1 MNRMHAFAWR
11 AAPAAAGLLIVYFL
25 TAVLSLQ
32 WTTVK
37 GAGAAV
43 WIPAGVGMAG
53 LLFGGVRLW
62 PGIFVARLLAGFAT
76 GSEQPIWAEL
86 GIAAANAA
94 STVIGVWLLQK
105 RGGRIPRLDSLR
117 SMLWF
122 LVAGA
127 LIPAALAAT
136 MGATCVVLSSDLTV
150 ADYPLAWLRWASG
163 NAASIM
169 VITGLA
175 LAWWHER
182 PTAGERWHLAAIVS
196 VNTAAAFLVFHT
208 GPEMPL
214 RTWHIYPFL
223 IWAALALRGVG
234 ASSALLV
241 VGCAAVSGAIADVGP
256 FADIAPTATGS
267 LLHVQQFLVLT
278 ASTIL
283 LLSAV
288 ADERRGKSALQ
299 KAQAELSE
307 LNRVLEARVQERSE
321 ALRRSERA
329 LLQAQKLEALGQL
342 TGGIAHDFNNLLQ
355 TIDTS
360 FELITRQSGSPD
372 KVEKTAV
379 MGKRATQSAV
389 KLTRQLLTFSRTQ
402 ELESEVIELGPFL
415 ENLEDLVR
423 TSVGSSVTLTLDLER
438 AGGVHVS
445 TDRNQLELAIL
456 NLAMNARDA
465 MPGGGRLELG
475 ATDAVYRR
483 EPDIPDGRYAR
494 IWVRDT
500 GHGMAEDVLAR
511 VFEPFFTTK
520 EVGSGTG
527 LGLSMVYGLARK
539 SGGKAL
545 VESAPGQGTTVSIIL
560 PRVEPAEEVSGA
572 ATRTAARSLAGVR
585 VLLVD
590 DDDQVRS
597 AIAAMLAELGCNV
610 AQAASAADALAR
622 IEQEHWGLVVLDHTM
637 PGMLGTELAQR
648 IRQRGKDTPIVLA
661 TGAAN
666 VEKLLPADIAGV
678 HLLRKPFSISQL
690 HQVADSALAN
700 RTM

>member
-1 MNRMHAFAWR
+1 MNHMHASAWR
-11 AAPAAAGLLIVYFL
+11 AATAAAGLLIVYFL

-32 WTTVK
+32 WATVK

-43 WIPAGVGMAG
+43 WIPAGVGMVG
-53 LLFGGVRLW
+53 LLFGGIRLW
-62 PGIFVARLLAGFAT
+62 PSIFIARLLAGFAT

-86 GIAAANAA
+86 GIAAGNAA
-94 STVIGVWLLQK
+94 ATVLGVWLLQG
-105 RGGRIPRLDSLR
+105 RGGGIPRLDSLR
-117 SMLWF
+117 SMLRF
-122 LVAGA
+122 LAAGA
-127 LIPAALAAT
+127 LIPSALAAT
-136 MGATCVVLSSDLTV
+136 VGATCVVVSSDLAA
-150 ADYPLAWLRWASG
+150 ADFPLVWLRWASA
-163 NAASIM
+163 NAASVM

-196 VNTAAAFLVFHT
+196 VNTAAAFLIFHT
-208 GPEMPL
+208 GPDYPF
-214 RTWHIYPFL
+214 RAWHIYPFL
-223 IWAALALRGVG
+223 IWAALALRVVG
-234 ASSALLV
+234 ASSVLLV
-241 VGCAAVSGAIADVGP
+241 VGCAAVSGVLADVGP
-256 FADIAPTATGS
+256 FANIAATAIS
-267 LLHVQQFLVLT
+267 ALMHVQQFLVLT

-307 LNRVLEARVQERSE
+307 LNRVLEERVQERSE

-355 TIDTS
+355 TINTS
-360 FELITRQSGSPD
+360 FELITRQSGSPEKIE
-372 KVEKTAV
+372 KVAV

-415 ENLEDLVR
+415 ENIKDLVR
-423 TSVGSSVTLTLDLER
+423 TSVGSAVTLALDLER

-445 TDRNQLELAIL
+445 TDRNQLELAII
-456 NLAMNARDA
+456 NLAVNARDA
-465 MPGGGRLELG
+465 MSGGGRLEIG
-475 ATDAVYRR
+475 ATDAFYRQ

-511 VFEPFFTTK
+511 AFEPFFTTK
-520 EVGSGTG
+520 KVGSGTG
-527 LGLSMVYGLARK
+527 LGLSMVYGLAKK
-539 SGGKAL
+539 SGGKAV

-560 PRVEPAEEVSGA
+560 PRVEPAGEASSA
-572 ATRTAARSLAGVR
+572 ATHAAPRSLAGVR

-590 DDDQVRS
+590 DEAHVRS
-597 AIAAMLAELGCNV
+597 AIAAMLAELGCHV
-610 AQAASAADALAR
+610 AEAQSAAEALAR
-622 IEQEHWGLVVLDHTM
+622 IEQEHWGLIVLDHTM
-637 PGMLGTELAQR
+637 PGMLGAELAQR
-648 IRQRGKDTPIVLA
+648 IRQQGKDTPIVLA

-666 VEKLLPADIAGV
+666 IEKLLPGDLVRV
-678 HLLRKPFSISQL
+678 HLLRKPFSITQL
-690 HQVADSALAN
+690 HQAADLALAS
-700 RTM
+700 